1 MTRQRFFTLVRSVHL
16 YSSTALFASLAFF
29 CVTGVTLSH
38 GWYLDSGNRSD
49 SRELAV
55 PELLV
60 KGLAP
65 DDWNPDIDALTKFIE
80 RSAGLREPTKI
91 ELDRDYGEITLSY
104 SAPAADADVLVT
116 QEGMLIDA
124 QRGSWLATLNDL
136 HKNRDAGLSWSILI
150 DVTAIGMLAFA
161 LTGLVILFQNRR
173 QVRRSLMIVAVGLA
187 TPVLVFLFLVP
198 RIPVHA

>member
-1 MTRQRFFTLVRSVHL
+1 MTRQRFFTLIRSVHL

-38 GWYLDSGNRSD
+38 GWYLDSGSRSD
-49 SRELAV
+49 SRELAI
-55 PELLV
+55 PEALAQ
-60 KGLAP
+60 GLAP
-65 DDWNPDIDALTKFIE
+65 DVWDPDIDALTDFIE
-80 RSAGLREPTKI
+80 RSAGLREPTNI

-116 QEGMLIDA
+116 QEGMFIDA

-136 HKNRDAGLSWSILI
+136 HKNRDAGLSWSVLV
-150 DVTAIGMLAFA
+150 DVTAIGMLVFA

-173 QVRRSLMIVAVGLA
+173 KVRRSLMIVAVGLA
-187 TPVLVFLFLVP
+187 TPVFIFLLLVP
-198 RIPVHA
+198 GIPVQT